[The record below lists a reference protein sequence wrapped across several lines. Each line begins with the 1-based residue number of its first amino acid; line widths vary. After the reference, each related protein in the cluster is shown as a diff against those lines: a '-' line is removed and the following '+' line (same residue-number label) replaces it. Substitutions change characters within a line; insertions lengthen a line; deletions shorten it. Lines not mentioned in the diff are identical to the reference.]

1 MNKFLLKG
9 VAALLC
15 IATMFGNVA
24 CSDDDDSATISVT
37 AVALDKTTLSLKP
50 GSTAKLVPTITPS
63 DATTT
68 SVTWTSSDD
77 KVATVSDG
85 TVTAVAEGT
94 ATITVKTD
102 DGGKTATCVVTV
114 DADAPE
120 SQDVTLEGD
129 IPSDMT
135 LRAVDNNLLK
145 GYVYVPSGVTLTI
158 EPGTVIK
165 GEKATKGSLIVE
177 PGGKIIAEGTVDKPI
192 VFTSN
197 QPAGSRAY
205 GDWGGL
211 ILCGNAPVNANDPQI
226 EGGPR
231 THYGG
236 NKPEDNSG
244 IVKYVRIE
252 FAGYPLEPNK
262 EINGLTCG
270 GVGSGTTLEYIQVSY
285 CGDDSFE
292 WFGGTVNAKH
302 LIAYKGWDDEFDT
315 DYGYTGKLQFLLGVR
330 DPKVADTS
338 KSNGFESDN
347 DANGSGDEPI
357 TKPIFSNVTLI
368 GPFYGESAGKAE
380 SEILYTTDDAANGA
394 KGGQFQAAMHIRRN
408 SSLNVYNSVF
418 TGWPYGLYLQNA
430 NAGATVKNVIFAG
443 MWENFKDDDSKSYF
457 ETENLKNQV
466 YASSNDLIA
475 TNADYSSVV
484 VDKIG
489 GADFSDSVLSDNF
502 FDKVTYKG
510 AFDGTNDW
518 TAGLANWDPP
528 NTAYY
533 SGCFLLGC
541 LNNGSGAGICYI
553 FLCPFTF
560 LAGGWKL

>member
-9 VAALLC
+9 VAVMLC
-15 IATMFGNVA
+15 MATMFGNVA
-24 CSDDDDSATISVT
+24 CSDDNDDPAKVSVT

-50 GSTAKLVPTITPS
+50 AATAKLAVTITPS
-63 DATTT
+63 EATTKT
-68 SVTWTSSDD
+68 VTWTSSDD

-85 TVTAVAEGT
+85 TVTAVAVGT

-102 DGGKTATCVVTV
+102 DGGLTASCAVTV
-114 DADAPE
+114 SEDAPE
-120 SQDVTLEGD
+120 GKDVVLQGE
-129 IPSDMT
+129 IKSDMT
-135 LRAVDNNLLK
+135 LKAIDNNLLS
-145 GYVYVPSGVTLTI
+145 GFVYVTDGVTLTI

-165 GEKATKGSLIVE
+165 GEKATEGSLIVE
-177 PGGKIIAEGTVDKPI
+177 PGGKIIAEGTVEKPI
-192 VFTSN
+192 VFTSD
-197 QPAGSRAY
+197 QPAGSRTY

-211 ILCGNAPVNANDPQI
+211 ILCGNAPVNATTKPQI

-231 THYGG
+231 TTYGG

-262 EINGLTCG
+262 EINGLTLG
-270 GVGSGTTLEYIQVSY
+270 GVGRGTTLEYIQVSY

-315 DYGYTGKLQFLLGVR
+315 DYGYSGKLQFLLGVR

-347 DANGSGDEPI
+347 DANGSGNEPL

-380 SEILYTTDDAANGA
+380 SQILYTTDDAANGA

-408 SSLNVYNSVF
+408 SALNVYNSVF
-418 TGWPYGLYLQNA
+418 TGWPYGLYLQGA

-443 MWENFKDDDSKSYF
+443 MWENFKDDASKSYF
-457 ETENLKNQV
+457 ETTGLNNQV

-475 TNADYSSVV
+475 KNADYSSVV

-489 GADFSDSVLSDNF
+489 GAEFSDAVLSDSF

-518 TAGLANWDPP
+518 TAGWANWDPQ
-528 NTAYY
+528 NTAY
-533 SGCFLLGC
+533 
-541 LNNGSGAGICYI
+541 
-553 FLCPFTF
+553 
-560 LAGGWKL
+560 